1 VGGCYCGPKIVGG
14 CFSAATRRFIIKS
27 ASFCPAPCAEDYGH
41 QFWHHPAAAAQR
53 RQTVVTVNNVAP
65 PRQHQRN
72 SNKCAPREFGTKL
85 QKKEAQN
92 RKQKKKERR
101 TVKGIFMGWLIKF
114 VHGIL
119 DLSSK

>member
-1 VGGCYCGPKIVGG
+1 VGGCYCGPEIVGG

-65 PRQHQRN
+65 PRQHHQRN

-92 RKQKKKERR
+92 RKQKKQKKNGER
-101 TVKGIFMGWLIKF
+101 
-114 VHGIL
+114 
-119 DLSSK
+119 